1 MEDAVQEALLHH
13 APSFQARLSFIALCA
28 AIAPL
33 FGLLGTVTG
42 MITTFK
48 MVTLFGTSDP
58 RFMAGGISEA
68 LITTEAGLWIAIPS
82 LLMRGI
88 LGSMADG
95 ALGRLEAGALSVVIA
110 LAKPEEAPLEVG
122 EAA

>member
-1 MEDAVQEALLHH
+1 MG
-13 APSFQARLSFIALCA
+13 
-28 AIAPL
+28 L
-33 FGLLGTVTG
+33 FGTVTG
-42 MITTFK
+42 MISTFK

-68 LITTEAGLWIAIPS
+68 LITTETGLMIAIPS

-88 LGSMADG
+88 LGALADS
-95 ALGRLEAGALSVVIA
+95 AIGRLEAGALSVVIEIVKA
-110 LAKPEEAPLEVG
+110 QESDDDLQ